1 MNAVRSAAVLLLM
14 LAASVTRPAIAQTQ
28 ADPTPSQLERRGRYE
43 EAAVGFKA
51 ILDAEPGNV
60 TALLGL
66 ERVLVNRLDQTAE
79 MLRYIARAIE
89 ASPLHEQIREVDF
102 RVAASEFGAD
112 SAEAAFRRWGDAM
125 PLSAAPYR
133 LYAFWLGGQ
142 GDLEGALAVLDRG
155 DERIGNARIAQ
166 YRAQILIMAGDW
178 LASASHWRRAV
189 DLDPAYAQAAGS
201 SLSRTPVEYRDVI
214 LQTVLGIRPTTSAQ
228 LLSADLLV
236 RWGRPEEGWTLLDR
250 ALPPNDVQAAAL
262 LRRFADRAGQLRT
275 LSGARARGYALE
287 RLSERQTGAEASRTR
302 VAAARA
308 FADAGELEAAQ
319 RLLNRSRTR
328 GSETD
333 DAVAAATLIRV
344 LADAGQLAEAEVRF
358 FEWETRLR
366 GDDVDD
372 LRQRI
377 AWGWIL
383 QPKLDRAAAVL
394 AKDSSVTGQAVRGW
408 IALYRGELATA
419 KEHFAAAGPS
429 SQSRE
434 EATRRASMLV
444 LLQRIQAQ
452 SSPPLGEALLRA
464 ARGDTTEAVEQL
476 EAVATT
482 FPATAGR
489 AEVLVYAGRL
499 LSRQSD
505 YENAVRVL
513 GVAFHADSAGPSAPA
528 AELALAVALVK
539 LGRPQEAMPR
549 LEHLI
554 LTYQESALVPQA
566 RRLFD
571 QINGMIPKS

>member
-1 MNAVRSAAVLLLM
+1 MNAVHSAPKLCLLLVAVA
-14 LAASVTRPAIAQTQ
+14 LSPVSAQTQ

-43 EAAVGFKA
+43 EAAAGFKA

-66 ERVLVNRLDQTAE
+66 ERVLVNRLARTPE
-79 MLRYIARAIE
+79 MLPYIARAVE
-89 ASPLHEQIREVDF
+89 ASPQHEQIREVDF
-102 RVAASEFGAD
+102 RVAAAGFGAD

-142 GDLEGALAVLDRG
+142 GNLEGALGVLDGG

-178 LASASHWRRAV
+178 LASSSHWRRAV

-201 SLSRTPVEYRDVI
+201 SLSRAPLEYRDVI
-214 LQTVLGIRPTTSAQ
+214 LQTVLGVRPSTSAQ
-228 LLSADLLV
+228 LLSADLMV

-275 LSGARARGYALE
+275 LDGARARGFALE

-302 VAAARA
+302 VEAARA
-308 FADAGELEAAQ
+308 FADAGDLDAAQ

-328 GSETD
+328 ANDAD
-333 DAVAAATLIRV
+333 DALATATLIRV
-344 LADAGQLAEAEVRF
+344 LADAGQLAEAESQF

-366 GDDVDD
+366 GDDIDE

-383 QPKLDRAAAVL
+383 QPELDRAEGVL
-394 AKDSSVTGQAVRGW
+394 AKDSSVAAQAVRGW
-408 IALYRGELATA
+408 IALYRGELAAA
-419 KEHFAAAGPS
+419 KENFTAAGPS
-429 SQSRE
+429 TQSRQ

-452 SSPPLGEALLRA
+452 SSPDLGEALLRA
-464 ARGDTTEAVEQL
+464 ARGDTAEAAEQL
-476 EAVATT
+476 EVVALTY
-482 FPATAGR
+482 PPSGGR
-489 AEVLVYAGRL
+489 TEVLVHAGQL
-499 LSRQSD
+499 LSRAGD
-505 YENAVRVL
+505 YENARRVFDQ
-513 GVAFHADSAGPSAPA
+513 AFLADTTGPSAPA
-528 AELALAVALVK
+528 AELALAVALVN
-539 LGRPQEAMPR
+539 LGRPQEAAPR

-554 LTYQESALVPQA
+554 LTYQDSALVPQA